1 VKKFAVMFLVLVV
14 AGASLVSAQEA
25 GAPRKSFTIDA
36 GAALAFGLFDSM
48 PSSFGDLSGIA
59 TIASLRGG
67 FDGALFY
74 RINDFIEAGPMIGLY
89 YLSTSTSTSNYTF
102 FDFPLRAA
110 AKIGKGATFIEP
122 YAGYYAT
129 SAGFPFPG
137 LEFGARAAL
146 GGFFVEGS
154 YVLGAP
160 NWKHI
165 ALGYTISDIFG
176 F

>member
-1 VKKFAVMFLVLVV
+1 VKKFAVLFLALVV
-14 AGASLVSAQEA
+14 AGASLLSAQEA
-25 GAPRKSFTIDA
+25 GAPRKSFAIDA
-36 GAALAFGLFDSM
+36 GAGLSFGLFDSM
-48 PSSFGDLSGIA
+48 PSAFGDLSGIA
-59 TIASLRGG
+59 TLASLRGG

-74 RINDFIEAGPMIGLY
+74 KINDWIEAGPMIGLY
-89 YLSTSTSTSNYTF
+89 YFTTSTSSSSYTF

-122 YAGYYAT
+122 YVGYYAT

-137 LEFGARAAL
+137 LELGARAAL

-154 YVLGAP
+154 YVLGTP

-165 ALGYTISDIFG
+165 ALGYTLSDIFG